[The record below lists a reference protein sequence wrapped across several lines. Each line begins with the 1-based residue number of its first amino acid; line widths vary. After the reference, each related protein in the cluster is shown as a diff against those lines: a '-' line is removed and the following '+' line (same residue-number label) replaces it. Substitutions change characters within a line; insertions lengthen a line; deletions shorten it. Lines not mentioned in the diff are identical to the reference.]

1 MSAAHL
7 LGFLSYRN
15 RGILAELFGRGGDF
29 PTTSLAHKL
38 RVRLAAIAPASE
50 WGSDKVLLA
59 GRAITISSLLLLR
72 NPQSFYPTVNTPFNP
87 LQPVASLRYGLGNCQ
102 LETCFHCFQWSTPS
116 VFQVFYFLSAFNNTL
131 AFEPPADRRSTSL
144 TIMKSAK
151 SATADASSNRRSQP
165 ARQARTNPSR
175 ATANAA
181 RNAARDPAGQN
192 VDQSIDIFPAVT
204 HFADAMVSLPKDLV
218 RHFTLLKEVDAKLF
232 TPEEQLFQL
241 ANAAVNAPLPETRPS
256 AETSSSVAPAS
267 TPMSTQNSTAGAP
280 PNAPSA
286 DDSIVASSSVFEPS
300 NYPRR
305 QLFRQTAYKIQ
316 EMLVSLEE
324 KNHVLS
330 TANDALQRQLARIE
344 DVWPH
349 LEHEFSDEA
358 KWGSTTHWAYPENR
372 SGKHPERA
380 RRDGAAA
387 ISAAAQALA
396 DEAAARSDA
405 RKQAVQAKK
414 GLKNA
419 HDTEVDNHD
428 TPRTG
433 KGQGKGRKVAESHV
447 GLGIS
452 GTDPPSKK
460 RKVEKVTNGGVAME
474 RSMSSAMSY
483 ATAKAKGR
491 SPTPAPEGPKKRKAL
506 PSGSGQS
513 KKKYVGPFLTCN
525 ATTDIS
531 L

>member
-1 MSAAHL
+1 M
-7 LGFLSYRN
+7 
-15 RGILAELFGRGGDF
+15 
-29 PTTSLAHKL
+29 K
-38 RVRLAAIAPASE
+38 PA
-50 WGSDKVLLA
+50 KA
-59 GRAITISSLLLLR
+59 
-72 NPQSFYPTVNTPFNP
+72 
-87 LQPVASLRYGLGNCQ
+87 
-102 LETCFHCFQWSTPS
+102 
-116 VFQVFYFLSAFNNTL
+116 
-131 AFEPPADRRSTSL
+131 
-144 TIMKSAK
+144 
-151 SATADASSNRRSQP
+151 ATADASSHRRSQP
-165 ARQARTNPSR
+165 ARQARTNPPR
-175 ATANAA
+175 TTANAA
-181 RNAARDPAGQN
+181 RNAARDSAGQN
-192 VDQSIDIFPAVT
+192 GDQPIDIFPAVT

-218 RHFTLLKEVDAKLF
+218 RHFTLLKEVDAKLC

-241 ANAAVNAPLPETRPS
+241 VNAAVNAPLPETRS
-256 AETSSSVAPAS
+256 NNETSSSIAPAS
-267 TPMSTQNSTAGAP
+267 APMSAQNSSAGAP

-286 DDSIVASSSVFEPS
+286 EESIAATSSVFEPS

-349 LEHEFSDEA
+349 LENEYSDEA

-380 RRDGAAA
+380 RRDGVAA

-414 GLKNA
+414 GMRNN
-419 HDTEVDNHD
+419 HNDTEPDNHD
-428 TPRTG
+428 APRTG
-433 KGQGKGRKVAESHV
+433 KGHGKGRKAADSHV
-447 GLGIS
+447 GLGIT
-452 GTDPPSKK
+452 GTDPPPKK

-483 ATAKAKGR
+483 AASKAKGG
-491 SPTPAPEGPKKRKAL
+491 SPTPASEGPKKRKAL
-506 PSGSGQS
+506 PSGSGQY
-513 KKKYVGPFLTCN
+513 KKKYVNLPLACGLVTNMFPIELPFHHLSYPPQSFPH
-525 ATTDIS
+525 S
-531 L
+531 LSQRAKLEHRLRPIPHHARQLPVRDRIRFNLQLVLPH